1 MKLKDIIKK
10 SCLKT
15 KIINPSN
22 FFVKGISIHSDEVRN
37 NFIFAAIKG
46 SSHHGLDF
54 IKEFHNYKNI
64 AVVLSK
70 LDEIP
75 NNINKSNIVS
85 FIQVDD
91 VRLFIAKA
99 CSIFFRNGIKQK
111 IAITGTNGKTSISY
125 YVNQIWRKKNI
136 DGASI
141 GTLGVK
147 YKKSINMNSKLTTPD
162 VINNHRMLKKL
173 SELGC
178 EKVIFEASS
187 IGLDQRRL
195 SPIKFDIVGFTN
207 LTNDHLDYHKTMNNY
222 KSAKSLLFTSHI
234 KKNTIA
240 VINTD
245 SKFSSF
251 FLKLCREKKLQI
263 LDYGKKARFLKI
275 KSIKRVKNIFEVK
288 IFFCNKYIDLKI
300 DCCAEFEI
308 YNMLCSLT
316 MVFNRKLQIND
327 LQIISELKNPSGRL
341 EKIFDKDNIRVFID
355 YAHSPDA
362 IKKAL
367 SSLKKIT
374 SGKLIIVFGCGGDRD
389 KLKRNQMTRE
399 ALKYSN
405 LIIITDDNPRFEDP
419 RQIRN
424 DMINNL
430 KSEDLKKIKVIGN
443 REIAIKKAVN
453 FLSEQDVLLIAGKG
467 HENYQLIKN
476 KKIFF
481 SDKITAKEYLKK
493 NEYFN
498 Y

>member
-10 SCLKT
+10 TSLQT
-15 KIINPSN
+15 KIINPLN
-22 FFVKGISIHSDEVRN
+22 FFVKGISIHSNEVRN

-64 AVVLSK
+64 AVVLSER
-70 LDEIP
+70 DEIP
-75 NNINKSNIVS
+75 KDFRKSNAVT

-91 VRLFIAKA
+91 VRLFISKV
-99 CSIFFRNGIKQK
+99 CSIFFRNGIKEK

-147 YKKSINMNSKLTTPD
+147 YKRSFNTNSKLTTPD

-173 SELGC
+173 SEYGC
-178 EKVIFEASS
+178 EKVVFEASS

-195 SPIKFDIVGFTN
+195 SPMKFDIVAFTN

-245 SKFSSF
+245 SKFSGF
-251 FLKLCREKKLQI
+251 FLKLCRKKNLQI

-288 IFFCNKYIDLKI
+288 IVFCKKDIDLKI
-300 DCCAEFEI
+300 NCCAEFEI
-308 YNMLCSLT
+308 YNMLCSLIL
-316 MVFNRKLQIND
+316 VFNRKLQIND

-341 EKIFDKDNIRVFID
+341 EKIFDKNNIRVFID

-367 SSLKKIT
+367 FSLKKIT
-374 SGKLIIVFGCGGDRD
+374 SGKLIVVFGCGGDRD
-389 KLKRNQMTRE
+389 KSKRNQMTKE

-430 KSEDLKKIKVIGN
+430 RSEDLKKIKVIGN

-453 FLSEQDVLLIAGKG
+453 FLTEQDVLLIAGKG
-467 HENYQLIKN
+467 HENYQLIKD

-481 SDKITAKEYLKK
+481 SDKITAKEYLREK
-493 NEYFN
+493 
-498 Y
+498 